1 MMSQV
6 GHLPF
11 FLADPRCEVAAVAE
25 TRPSLIKAL
34 SQDARIGRIV
44 AGYRDLLAD
53 PAIDAVL
60 VSVPR
65 GATAPITLEALNA
78 GKHVLAEK
86 PMALTLDDARRLVDA
101 AKAKNLIYAVGFMK
115 RYDPGVQAAR
125 ATFREITA
133 QGRLGRLLLARFYNF
148 SKVYAVPPPAHT
160 RPQES
165 RVERF
170 AEGAAAPDWLPAALL
185 PNYGWFLNAASHD
198 LNLMRYFLADELSV
212 QAASSLP
219 DGAVSVLLSHG
230 ATPVH
235 LEVAKSAVGVWREG
249 AEFLFE
255 NGRLNVE
262 IPSPMAVDQVARVT
276 VEENTAGH
284 QTRVLETPRGWCF
297 ARQAQGF
304 INALAGTVP
313 PLASGEDSLGDMVLN
328 DKIWRKIAEAA

>member
-1 MMSQV
+1 MSQV

-11 FLADPRCEVAAVAE
+11 FLADPRCEVAALAE

-34 SQDARIGRIV
+34 SQNGGIGRIV
-44 AGYRDLLAD
+44 ASYRDLLAD
-53 PAIDAVL
+53 PTIDAVL

-86 PMALTLDDARRLVDA
+86 PMALTSAEARGLVDA
-101 AKAKNLIYAVGFMK
+101 AKAKGLTYAVGFMK
-115 RYDPGVQAAR
+115 RYDPGVQVAR
-125 ATFREITA
+125 ATFREIVA
-133 QGRLGRLLLARFYNF
+133 QGRLGKLLLARFYNF
-148 SKVYAVPPPAHT
+148 SKVYAVAPPAHT

-185 PNYGWFLNAASHD
+185 ANYGWFLNAASHD
-198 LNLMRYFLADELSV
+198 LNLMRFFLPDELSV

-219 DGAVSVLLSHG
+219 DGAVSALLSHG

-235 LEVAKSAVGVWREG
+235 LEVAKSALGAWREG

-255 NGRLNVE
+255 NGRLSVE

-284 QTRVLETPRGWCF
+284 HIRVLDTPRGWCF

-304 INALAGTVP
+304 INALSGMVP